1 MVRAMPETS
10 SMPPDMPP
18 PSERR
23 AGEASAEQRR
33 LLQALA
39 LAERERMLLGYEIHD
54 GLVQDMTAAAMLLE
68 GAGERAD
75 FRNPED
81 RDNYERGVRLLRECI
96 AEARRL
102 IRGLATVELD
112 TGGLV
117 SALGRL
123 ADKFCEDHG
132 LPVQFHSDA
141 EAVELSHAQ
150 QHLLLRIAQEALHNV
165 WKHAQAQSVALRL
178 MRHDGVLEL
187 DIEDDGVGFDPQRKV
202 PGHYG
207 LEGMRTRAAI
217 LGAELR
223 IDSAPGRG
231 TRVSVRLP
239 MA

>member
-1 MVRAMPETS
+1 MPEPS
-10 SMPPDMPP
+10 STPPNEVPRL
-18 PSERR
+18 ERQ
-23 AGEASAEQRR
+23 GEDVSAEQRR

-68 GAGERAD
+68 GAGDQAD
-75 FRNPED
+75 FRSPED
-81 RDNYERGVRLLRECI
+81 RANYERGVRLLRECI

-102 IRGLATVELD
+102 IRGLATVELG

-117 SALGRL
+117 SALTRL

-132 LPVQFHSDA
+132 LPVQFTNDA
-141 EAVELSHAQ
+141 EAVELTPSE

-178 MRHDGVLEL
+178 RRHEGALEL
-187 DIEDDGVGFDPQRKV
+187 RIEDDGVGFDPQRKV

-217 LGAELR
+217 LGAQLQ
-223 IDSAPGRG
+223 IDSAEGRG
-231 TRVSVRLP
+231 TSVVVRLP
-239 MA
+239 IP

>member
-1 MVRAMPETS
+1 MPES
-10 SMPPDMPP
+10 SSLPPDLPP
-18 PSERR
+18 PGQQRE
-23 AGEASAEQRR
+23 EEVSAEQRR

-68 GAGERAD
+68 GAGDQAD
-75 FRNPED
+75 FRSPDD
-81 RDNYERGVRLLRECI
+81 RENYERGVRLLRECI

-102 IRGLATVELD
+102 IRGLATVELG

-117 SALGRL
+117 SALTRL

-132 LPVQFHSDA
+132 VPVRFDSDA
-141 EAVELSHAQ
+141 EAVELSPAQ

-178 MRHDGVLEL
+178 ARRGGALEL
-187 DIEDDGVGFDPQRKV
+187 TIEDDGVGFDPQRKV

-217 LGAELR
+217 LGAALQ

-231 TRVSVRLP
+231 TRVTVCLP
-239 MA
+239 IG

>member
-1 MVRAMPETS
+1 MSEPS
-10 SMPPDMPP
+10 SPPSSAAPP
-18 PSERR
+18 PNDRGS
-23 AGEASAEQRR
+23 AEASAEQRR

-68 GAGERAD
+68 GAGEHATFESRD
-75 FRNPED
+75 D
-81 RDNYERGVRLLRECI
+81 RDNYARGVQLLRECI

-102 IRGLATVELD
+102 IRGLATVELG

-117 SALGRL
+117 PALVRL

-132 LPVQFHSDA
+132 LPVRFQSDA
-141 EAVELSHAQ
+141 DQVELSPSA

-165 WKHAQAQSVALRL
+165 WKHAQAQTVELRL
-178 MRHDGVLEL
+178 TRHGGELEL
-187 DIEDDGVGFDPQRKV
+187 EIRDDGVGFDPQRKV

-217 LGAELR
+217 LGARLQ
-223 IDSAPGRG
+223 IDSGTGRG
-231 TRVSVRLP
+231 TRVTVRLP
-239 MA
+239 LP

>member
-1 MVRAMPETS
+1 MSEPS
-10 SMPPDMPP
+10 SLPPGVP
-18 PSERR
+18 PSERKE
-23 AGEASAEQRR
+23 GEVSAEQRR

-68 GAGERAD
+68 GAGDQAD
-75 FRNPED
+75 FRSPED
-81 RDNYERGVRLLRECI
+81 RENYERGVRLLRECI

-102 IRGLATVELD
+102 IRGLATVELG

-117 SALGRL
+117 SALTRL

-141 EAVELSHAQ
+141 QAVELSPSE

-178 MRHDGVLEL
+178 TRHGKALEL
-187 DIEDDGVGFDPQRKV
+187 RIEDDGVGFDPQRKV

-217 LGAELR
+217 LGAELV
-223 IDSAPGRG
+223 IDSAEGRG
-231 TRVSVRLP
+231 TRVTVRLP
-239 MA
+239 VG